1 MWALI
6 NIGVYKKIEI
16 LYLTYKNAELIPPER
31 ERKREGG
38 GGIYL
43 WASVRMS
50 ERMCVFI
57 TSLYILHLKK

>member
-6 NIGVYKKIEI
+6 NIGVYNKIEI

-38 GGIYL
+38 GGRHILMGKCAY
-43 WASVRMS
+43 
-50 ERMCVFI
+50 ERENVCVYNQFI
-57 TSLYILHLKK
+57 HIAF